1 MFELLIGLHI
11 VSFSLLRAWVL
22 LLLFFVFDF
31 VLFCF
36 LVFFLVFLLGG
47 GGVSPAKGEHTT
59 LKWVRSNRL
68 VIIFFAIECV
78 IIPTD
83 ITHSEF

>member
-1 MFELLIGLHI
+1 MIELLIGLHI

-22 LLLFFVFDF
+22 LLLLFVFDF
-31 VLFCF
+31 VLFSC
-36 LVFFLVFLLGG
+36 VFFGFSFGRG

>member
-1 MFELLIGLHI
+1 M
-11 VSFSLLRAWVL
+11 
-22 LLLFFVFDF
+22 
-31 VLFCF
+31 
-36 LVFFLVFLLGG
+36 FFLVFLLGG
-47 GGVSPAKGEHTT
+47 GGGAVSPAKGEHTT

>member
-1 MFELLIGLHI
+1 M
-11 VSFSLLRAWVL
+11 
-22 LLLFFVFDF
+22 
-31 VLFCF
+31 
-36 LVFFLVFLLGG
+36 FFLVFLLGG
-47 GGVSPAKGEHTT
+47 GAVSPAKGEHTT

>member
-1 MFELLIGLHI
+1 MGFIL
-11 VSFSLLRAWVL
+11 SPFSLLRAWVL

-31 VLFCF
+31 VLFSC
-36 LVFFLVFLLGG
+36 VFFGFSFGRG

-68 VIIFFAIECV
+68 VIIFFAIECM